1 MGHTKYHWSLPRL
14 RCTLEKRYKE
24 LSSAV
29 LLAFVS
35 SILLV
40 TVGAAVVFFI
50 MDVLSVRPTC
60 IFMEAWVWFS
70 IQEQFT
76 CQFCYHVLVLPSRS
90 LTDIWSV
97 VTLKTR
103 SALICLTSLLIR
115 PGAVWSLHWWFVVG
129 LYGLLLGLV
138 RVCIYIYLPLSMF
151 DEKWKLSKELLHHI
165 CSLRLDFR
173 CACLSFVPL
182 QPQPFS
188 FTQKLYSPCLSP
200 LCTWLLGTVL
210 DHAAAH

>member
-1 MGHTKYHWSLPRL
+1 
-14 RCTLEKRYKE
+14 
-24 LSSAV
+24 
-29 LLAFVS
+29 
-35 SILLV
+35 
-40 TVGAAVVFFI
+40 
-50 MDVLSVRPTC
+50 MDVLSVRQTC

-97 VTLKTR
+97 VTLKTC

-138 RVCIYIYLPLSMF
+138 RVCIYIFVTFYVWWEMKTFQRTVILHLLIKAGLKVCMSLLRAPSAPALFLYTETIFPMPEPSM
-151 DEKWKLSKELLHHI
+151 
-165 CSLRLDFR
+165 
-173 CACLSFVPL
+173 
-182 QPQPFS
+182 
-188 FTQKLYSPCLSP
+188 
-200 LCTWLLGTVL
+200 WLLGTVSWIML
-210 DHAAAH
+210 RPIKLLVLLLMSL